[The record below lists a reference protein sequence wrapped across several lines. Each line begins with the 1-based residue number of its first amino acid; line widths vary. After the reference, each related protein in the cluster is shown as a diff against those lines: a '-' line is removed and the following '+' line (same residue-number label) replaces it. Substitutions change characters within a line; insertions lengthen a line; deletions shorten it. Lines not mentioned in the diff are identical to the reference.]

1 MEFDKLEINETSG
14 VTFLQ
19 PCKKVIKENGIGEAL
34 TAKPIE
40 AAFIGFTHCPGFE
53 PPSPMYPFRRRSADF
68 HQSIFR
74 RTTQHQSYAG
84 SAGNKTIIT

>member
-1 MEFDKLEINETSG
+1 M
-14 VTFLQ
+14 Q
-19 PCKKVIKENGIGEAL
+19 PCKKVTKENGIGEAL

-68 HQSIFR
+68 HESIFKTGNAASIIR
-74 RTTQHQSYAG
+74 RQFRKQNDHYAAIVG
-84 SAGNKTIIT
+84 GRVGA